1 MNPVRQ
7 LLALSAS
14 IGLTALLA
22 MRPGLAHA
30 SDADPCPEGVEQVL
44 RASGGTAGIEGEL
57 IAADCKPWQAVGA
70 TPVTAA
76 VMAFR
81 MKEPEDQRRHWDVT
95 GVVALVDEAT
105 GRVRQAR
112 RFTIA
117 EEALVTVDWDS
128 LSIDPSPYPLSR
140 RYTALGLRFNNR
152 ARPPRSYL
160 AWEENQLTLLVPDG
174 KTLRPVFSQFM
185 QASRRSSEQAD
196 DWEYATLTLTLKPS
210 RTSGWV
216 DLILTDRGPP
226 DGRPRQWKFVHGS
239 TGYMASMTAGQVDP
253 FWRSLS
259 GGVTW

>member
-1 MNPVRQ
+1 MNLVRQ
-7 LLALSAS
+7 LLTRPAR
-14 IGLTALLA
+14 IGLAVVLA
-22 MRPGLAHA
+22 MGPGLAHA
-30 SDADPCPEGVEQVL
+30 GEADSCPDGLEQIL
-44 RASGGTAGIEGEL
+44 RTFGGAAPIEGEL
-57 IAADCKPWQAVGA
+57 IAADCKPWQAAAG
-70 TPVTAA
+70 TSVTAA

-81 MKEPEDQRRHWDVT
+81 MREPENERRHWDVA

-112 RFTIA
+112 RFTIG

-185 QASRRSSEQAD
+185 QASRRSSEEAD

-210 RTSGWV
+210 RASGWA

-226 DGRPRQWKFVHGS
+226 GGRPRQWKFVHGGKVYMFSS
-239 TGYMASMTAGQVDP
+239 TARRPDP
-253 FWRSLS
+253 FWRFLS